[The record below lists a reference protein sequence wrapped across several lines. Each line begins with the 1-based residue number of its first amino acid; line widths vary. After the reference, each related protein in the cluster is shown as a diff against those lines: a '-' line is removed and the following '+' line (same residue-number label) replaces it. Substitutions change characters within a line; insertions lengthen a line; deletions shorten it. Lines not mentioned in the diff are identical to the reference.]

1 MVGKVKNLMWAQRA
15 CPLCSSKHISSKA
28 EVRANFPAEES
39 SWEQVKAAFVGL
51 RNDQVFFSFYRCLD
65 CELLYCPWYFT
76 KEQLDELYS
85 EMPDNTMGEDKR
97 TAYKTQSR
105 YARKIVKVSGEVN
118 TILEV
123 GPDIGFVAKE
133 VAELTN
139 AKNVYLIEPNSAV
152 HRELSENLAKFTR
165 LEIFTDIQKLNKDDF
180 DLVVGIHVLDHL
192 LYPKRDL
199 AEFSRISDTYQ
210 TSAFVVHNEKSFLR
224 KILKEKWPPFC
235 LQHPQLYNRKT
246 LKRMLETSDFGD
258 FKIARTL
265 NYYHLNNLS
274 SMLFKILG
282 LPQWLTKL
290 VPHLEI
296 PLILGNIM
304 IISRK
309 K

>member
-1 MVGKVKNLMWAQRA
+1 MQKDMIWTKRA
-15 CPLCSSKHISSKA
+15 CPLCNSQRLTAFPEVKA
-28 EVRANFPAEES
+28 KFPAEES
-39 SWEQVKAAFVGL
+39 SWDQVKDAFVGI

-97 TAYKTQSR
+97 TASKTQSR

-118 TILEV
+118 AFLEV
-123 GPDIGFVAKE
+123 GPDIGLVAKE
-133 VAELTN
+133 ITILTN
-139 AKNVYLIEPNSAV
+139 AKDVYMVEPNISV
-152 HRELSENLAKFTR
+152 HHELSQNLTTSR
-165 LEIFTDIQKLNKDDF
+165 QLEICTNIQKLTKNKF

-192 LYPKRDL
+192 LYPKSDL
-199 AEFSRISDTYQ
+199 AEVSGILDTYQ

-246 LKRMLETSDFGD
+246 LRKMLETSDFGD
-258 FKIARTL
+258 FKITRTL

-290 VPHLEI
+290 VPHLEM
-296 PLILGNIM
+296 PFILGNIM
-304 IISRK
+304 ITTRK